1 MYLHERGRKIDS
13 WVNYNDLPSGEMLRD
28 VEEWKALGATH
39 LSINTMNCAMKFPDE
54 HIRAIAT
61 FKDGI
66 SAWTGGIHPEINK
79 EKLPSIFMA
88 NTI

>member
-1 MYLHERGRKIDS
+1 MDTNRKPDCTRNRLLDNLAMYLHERGRKIDS
-13 WVNYNDLPSGEMLRD
+13 WVNYNDLPSREMLRD

-66 SAWTGGIHPEINK
+66 SA
-79 EKLPSIFMA
+79 
-88 NTI
+88 

>member
-1 MYLHERGRKIDS
+1 
-13 WVNYNDLPSGEMLRD
+13 
-28 VEEWKALGATH
+28 
-39 LSINTMNCAMKFPDE
+39 MNCAMKFPDE